1 MRLWLSLRRVSFGP
15 ARTVAAIAIALG
27 VGSLVY
33 RLLHATDLSQSAA
46 LFIGIPSLMAFLAAF
61 VAVRL
66 HAESFVGITLKT
78 ITIGLLLAGPILG
91 EGFIC
96 VLLAAPLFYT
106 VGILIAVAFQGMR
119 RFARSRRHASTLGLL
134 VLPMLAFSL
143 EGVLPALT
151 LPRHETSVA
160 ERTLVASPEM
170 VEAAL
175 SQSPHFDAPLEGLL
189 GIGFPRPATASG
201 RGLAVG
207 DRRVVTFATRGG
219 RQRDLV
225 MEVAASGAG
234 WVRFQPVSDATKIAE
249 WLGWQSA
256 DVSWTDLGDGHTRV
270 RWALTYERRLDPA
283 WYFGPWEAVVTTL
296 AADYLIQS
304 AATPAH
310 PSGDPLEGEHGV
322 P

>member
-1 MRLWLSLRRVSFGP
+1 MKLRVILRRVSWGP

-27 VGSLVY
+27 GGNLVY
-33 RLLHATDLSQSAA
+33 RLLHASDLSQSAA
-46 LFIGIPSLMAFLAAF
+46 LFIGIPSLMAFAAAYI
-61 VAVRL
+61 AVCLR
-66 HAESFVGITLKT
+66 ADSVIGITLKT
-78 ITIGLLLAGPILG
+78 ITVGLLLAGPLLG

-96 VLLAAPLFYT
+96 VLLAAPLFYA
-106 VGILIAVAFQGMR
+106 VGILIALAIAGVR
-119 RFARSRRHASTLGLL
+119 RWIGAGRHTTTLGLL

-143 EGVLPALT
+143 EGVVPALT
-151 LPRHETSVA
+151 VPRLETSVA

-175 SQSPHFDAPLEGLL
+175 AQPPHFDVPLDGVL
-189 GIGFPRPATASG
+189 GIGFPRPVTASG
-201 RGLAVG
+201 QGVAAG

-225 MEVAASGAG
+225 MEVAASGPD

-249 WLGWQSA
+249 WLSWQSA
-256 DVSWTDLGDGHTRV
+256 DVSWTDVGEGHTRV

-283 WYFGPWEAVVTTL
+283 WYFGPWESLVTTL

-304 AATPAH
+304 AATPN
-310 PSGDPLEGEHGV
+310 P
-322 P
+322 